1 MPAAQKAYFSNK
13 TTYEQKHDPEII
25 RHHHANNA
33 NVVTQWLSDAVR
45 NNDLDE
51 VQGLIAAGASPNV
64 EMFDRDKKSSDS
76 LLTYAIRKNQ
86 SGVVQAL
93 LDSHKIYFYRQFRDN
108 RYVFEDPLSLAV
120 RLGLTHIV
128 EMLLE
133 TAAKTRNPN
142 LFGDTETA
150 RLKISLLSSERRR
163 EKILALFRYYSHQPQ
178 KASYFAKVKNWL
190 GFKNEE

>member
-1 MPAAQKAYFSNK
+1 MPAAQKAYFSDK
-13 TTYEQKHDPEII
+13 TTHEQKYDPEII
-25 RHHHANNA
+25 RHHANNT
-33 NVVTQWLSDAVR
+33 NLVTDLLSDAVK
-45 NNDLDE
+45 NNDLDR
-51 VQGLIAAGASPNV
+51 VKALIYFVDDPNV
-64 EMFDRDKKSSDS
+64 EMPNKKGEPQDS
-76 LLTYAIRKNQ
+76 LLTYAIRRNQ
-86 SGVVQAL
+86 WEIVQAL
-93 LDSHKIYFYRQFRDN
+93 LASSRIHSYSWSQRN

-128 EMLLE
+128 EMLLK
-133 TAAKTRNPN
+133 TAIDNDRPN